1 MSFWS
6 PGFWAAGFWSSGF
19 WGEEV
24 VEQPTT
30 GGSARR
36 KPRGINKPVIFQ
48 PALDARRREE
58 AALLLSGII

>member
-6 PGFWAAGFWSSGF
+6 SGFWAAGFWSAGF
-19 WGEEV
+19 WGEAA
-24 VEQPTT
+24 VEQSAT

-36 KPRGINKPVIFQ
+36 RPRTVNKPVIFQ

-58 AALLLSGII
+58 EALLLTGII